1 MSPSAG
7 EDHQEVEGVVELGEV
22 RACVD
27 AAAEGTPNVPNGSSF
42 SSSLGA
48 DPLPDI
54 FVESKNITC
63 EFSPLGAL
71 QSFQLRRC
79 GLWIGAIKMG
89 EKIFIV
95 QMKQAAGV
103 VSHDVVHTSN
113 VTDLVIC
120 PLNPSLGHCQAE

>member
-1 MSPSAG
+1 MGPHCGECLAHLPYGILRRSSADRVPKGCDPPISPSPG
-7 EDHQEVEGVVELGEV
+7 EDHEEVDGVVELGEV
-22 RACVD
+22 RARVD
-27 AAAEGTPNVPNGSSF
+27 TAAEGAPNVPNGSSF

-79 GLWIGAIKMG
+79 G
-89 EKIFIV
+89 
-95 QMKQAAGV
+95 
-103 VSHDVVHTSN
+103 
-113 VTDLVIC
+113 
-120 PLNPSLGHCQAE
+120 